1 MERPNILTDGAA
13 AQAYIEAC
21 RLLKLEP
28 LGNITTYDY
37 FAYWHEQ
44 AMNLMTPNNGVQNP
58 RGRNAA
64 HGGPS
69 FGPWHRLMLLVFEAQ
84 CRRVL
89 ENDGFRVPFW
99 DWGEDADDTGNSPIW
114 DPGIMGGFGNPV
126 RDGPFTLGRG
136 WTVNIVDGPVF
147 APQPRGL
154 RRSPNTFE
162 QLEDNAS
169 IRSRIRNEPTYARF
183 TWDSRV
189 SSFVNSLEG
198 PLHNT
203 VHRWVGGDMRTAM
216 SPNDPVFFLHHA
228 NIDRIW
234 FAWQKRWGHDRYA
247 PGDNVGRGEEL
258 NIHRLNDTLHAHFG
272 IDFTPADLLSP
283 HELPDPLR
291 YDYNID
297 GLD

>member
-1 MERPNILTDGAA
+1 MERPNILTNRGAA
-13 AQAYIEAC
+13 ENYISAC
-21 RLLKLEP
+21 HLLKREA
-28 LGNITTYDY
+28 LGNITYYDY

-44 AMNLMTPNNGVQNP
+44 AMTLMTPANTALNP
-58 RGRNAA
+58 WGRNAA

-89 ENDGFRVPFW
+89 ADDTFRVPYW
-99 DWGEDADDTGNSPIW
+99 DWGADANDISNSPIW
-114 DPGIMGGFGNPV
+114 NPQIMGGFGEPV
-126 RDGPFTLGRG
+126 ADGPFTLARG
-136 WTVNIVDGPVF
+136 WAVNIVDGPVF

-154 RRSPNTFE
+154 RRVPSTFE
-162 QLEDNAS
+162 QLEDNVS
-169 IRSRIRNEPTYARF
+169 IRNRIQTESTYARF
-183 TWDSRV
+183 PWDSSV

-234 FAWQKRWGHDRYA
+234 FAWQRTWGFDRYA
-247 PGDNVGRGEEL
+247 PGDNEGQGEEL
-258 NIHRLNDTLHAHFG
+258 NMHRLNDTLHAHFG
-272 IDFTPADLLSP
+272 IDFTPADLLQP
-283 HELPDPLR
+283 EQLPDPLR
-291 YDYNID
+291 YDYD
-297 GLD
+297 VTGLM